1 MQNDP
6 NKPNRIKYLLPWI
19 GMAAV
24 IGLMWAAFADTAD
37 ASRRANHG
45 RLLGTG
51 PRFSLPDQAGRSAG
65 SQQDLSGSGGSPDT
79 ARVLMLRT

>member
-24 IGLMWAAFADTAD
+24 IGLMWRRVTRFRNNAAQA
-37 ASRRANHG
+37 
-45 RLLGTG
+45 
-51 PRFSLPDQAGRSAG
+51 RFVG
-65 SQQDLSGSGGSPDT
+65 
-79 ARVLMLRT
+79 